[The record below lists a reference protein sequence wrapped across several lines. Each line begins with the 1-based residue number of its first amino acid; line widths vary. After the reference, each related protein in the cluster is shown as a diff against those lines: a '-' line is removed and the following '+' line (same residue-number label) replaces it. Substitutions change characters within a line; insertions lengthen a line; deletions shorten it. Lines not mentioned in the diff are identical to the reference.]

1 MVKLI
6 IIIAHRLKT
15 TEECDY
21 LLLFEDGILT
31 DQGTYQ
37 ELSNRNQTFKD
48 MIKV

>member
-21 LLLFEDGILT
+21 LLLEDGILT